1 MSGSDIYKLAETMER
16 KSKKLIRDL
25 KIALKIETPVQS
37 LDSKSKFAADDGQ
50 NPVGE
55 NGLEEAGETK
65 AQSK

>member
-37 LDSKSKFAADDGQ
+37 LDSKSKFAAEDGQ
-50 NPVGE
+50 IQVGE

-65 AQSK
+65 A